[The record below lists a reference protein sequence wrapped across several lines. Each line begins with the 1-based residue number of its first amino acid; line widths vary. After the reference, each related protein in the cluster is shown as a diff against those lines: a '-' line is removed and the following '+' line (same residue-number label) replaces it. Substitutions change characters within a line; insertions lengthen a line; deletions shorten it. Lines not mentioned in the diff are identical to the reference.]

1 MTERVLNAAQVAS
14 RLIEEEL
21 RSQAPGRKI
30 GPGLSVSPV
39 IERDAIDF
47 VVTFADGVKYG
58 IFLDRGTGRYRAG
71 ETEVGR
77 WNPNPGK
84 GTGGIIPR
92 FFTVISNG
100 TQERIAQ
107 ILGQAFLEDLEQ
119 QFEKEIDEN

>member
-30 GPGLSVSPV
+30 GPGLSVEPV
-39 IERDAIDF
+39 IQEGQIEF

-58 IFLDRGTGRYRAG
+58 VYVNRGTGRYR
-71 ETEVGR
+71 TSPDYVGR

-84 GTGGIIPR
+84 GTKGIIPR
-92 FFTVISNG
+92 FFTMISDG
-100 TQERIAQ
+100 TQQRVLSLLEEA
-107 ILGQAFLEDLEQ
+107 ILVDLEQ
-119 QFEKEIDEN
+119 QIEKEF